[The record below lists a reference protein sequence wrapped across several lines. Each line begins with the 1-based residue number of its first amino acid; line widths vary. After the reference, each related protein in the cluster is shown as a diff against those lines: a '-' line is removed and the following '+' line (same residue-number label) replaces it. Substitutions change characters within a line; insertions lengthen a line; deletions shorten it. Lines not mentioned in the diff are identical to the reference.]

1 VTRSGTGSGPGRRQ
15 VAAADALAVLDDIR
29 RVRGDEGVGLPPL
42 PLDGARRRAAM
53 RSLERRGLIERIDRG
68 GRRPTG
74 WRAVEPMPRALVL
87 AVDVGGT
94 NVRAALSN
102 VRGEL
107 VARRAEPTSGADL
120 DALLRQVV
128 RLHAEL
134 RSEAGQPDEAVCAA
148 AVGLPGSYDP
158 GRDRIWNVGNL
169 AALTGARPAAAFA
182 EALGL
187 PVAISQD
194 VRLAALGERW
204 KGSARGVDDA
214 AVIWIGTGIAVGL
227 IADGSLLSGG
237 EHTAG
242 EISRLPLGS
251 DPFDEAHRRLGA
263 FEDLV
268 SGPALARSVAAST
281 GWAGPTGDARVV
293 FELAARGDAVAADA
307 LRSEARHV
315 ALGIAAIVAVTNPS
329 IAVLGGGIGTRPE
342 LLPLVRDQLSRLC
355 EDPPIVETSR
365 LGNDGPLY
373 GGVALALALADVSKA
388 SA

>member
-1 VTRSGTGSGPGRRQ
+1 M
-15 VAAADALAVLDDIR
+15 AAADALAVLDGIR
-29 RVRGDEGVGLPPL
+29 GLGGDEASALPLL
-42 PLDGARRRAAM
+42 PLDGPRHRAAT
-53 RSLERRGLIERIDRG
+53 RTLVGRGLIERFDDRG
-68 GRRPTG
+68 GRPTG
-74 WRAVEPMPRALVL
+74 WRAVEPMPRGLVL
-87 AVDVGGT
+87 AVDIGGT
-94 NVRAALSN
+94 NVRAALSD

-107 VARRAEPTSGADL
+107 VARRAEPTSGPDISG
-120 DALLRQVV
+120 LLRQVV

-134 RSEAGQPDEAVCAA
+134 RSEARQPDA
-148 AVGLPGSYDP
+148 AVRAASIGLPGSYDP
-158 GRDRIWNVGNL
+158 GADRIWNVGNL
-169 AALTGARPAAAFA
+169 AALSGVRPAAAFA
-182 EALGL
+182 GALGL
-187 PVAISQD
+187 PVAICQD

-214 AVIWIGTGIAVGL
+214 AVIWIGTGIATGL

-242 EISRLPLGS
+242 EISRLPLGP

-268 SGPALARSVAAST
+268 SGPALARSVAPST
-281 GWAGPTGDARVV
+281 GWSGATGDARVV
-293 FELAARGDAVAADA
+293 FELAARGDALAADA
-307 LRSEARHV
+307 LRTEARYL

-329 IAVLGGGIGTRPE
+329 IAVLGGGIGARPE

-373 GGVALALALADVSKA
+373 GGVALALALADLPKA